1 MASVVNDLALQF
13 NLTVANR
20 MSWRMLLKQVWYNNN
35 NIVDRN
41 NIRSKNDN
49 GRKVMN
55 SINVADV
62 DNIDTNDAINLRK
75 SGMIINAKTKAS

>member
-1 MASVVNDLALQF
+1 
-13 NLTVANR
+13 
-20 MSWRMLLKQVWYNNN
+20 MSWRMLLKQVWYNNKK
-35 NIVDRN
+35 IVDRN
-41 NIRSKNDN
+41 NIRSNNDN

-75 SGMIINAKTKAS
+75 SGMIINAKTKASWLTQRQVA

>member
-1 MASVVNDLALQF
+1 
-13 NLTVANR
+13 
-20 MSWRMLLKQVWYNNN
+20 MLLKQVWYNNN

>member
-1 MASVVNDLALQF
+1 
-13 NLTVANR
+13 
-20 MSWRMLLKQVWYNNN
+20 MLLKQVWYNNN

-49 GRKVMN
+49 GRKVMT

-62 DNIDTNDAINLRK
+62 DNIDTKDAINLRK
-75 SGMIINAKTKAS
+75 SGMIINANTKAS

>member
-13 NLTVANR
+13 NLTVAIR
-20 MSWRMLLKQVWYNNN
+20 MSCRMLLKQVWYNNN

>member
-1 MASVVNDLALQF
+1 
-13 NLTVANR
+13 
-20 MSWRMLLKQVWYNNN
+20 MLLKQVWYNNN

-55 SINVADV
+55 SINVANV

-75 SGMIINAKTKAS
+75 SGMIINAKTKASWLTQRQVA

>member
-1 MASVVNDLALQF
+1 
-13 NLTVANR
+13 

-35 NIVDRN
+35 KIVDRN
-41 NIRSKNDN
+41 NIRSNNDN

-75 SGMIINAKTKAS
+75 SGMIINAKTKASWLTQRQVA

>member
-1 MASVVNDLALQF
+1 
-13 NLTVANR
+13 
-20 MSWRMLLKQVWYNNN
+20 MLLKQVWYNNN
-35 NIVDRN
+35 KIVDRN
-41 NIRSKNDN
+41 NIRSNNDN

>member
-1 MASVVNDLALQF
+1 
-13 NLTVANR
+13 

-41 NIRSKNDN
+41 NIRSNNDN

-75 SGMIINAKTKAS
+75 SGMIINAKTKASWLTQRQVA

>member
-1 MASVVNDLALQF
+1 
-13 NLTVANR
+13 
-20 MSWRMLLKQVWYNNN
+20 MLLKQVWYNNS

>member
-1 MASVVNDLALQF
+1 
-13 NLTVANR
+13 

-75 SGMIINAKTKAS
+75 SGMIINAKTKASWLTQRQVA

>member
-1 MASVVNDLALQF
+1 
-13 NLTVANR
+13 
-20 MSWRMLLKQVWYNNN
+20 MLLKQVWYNNN

-41 NIRSKNDN
+41 NIRSNNDN

>member
-1 MASVVNDLALQF
+1 
-13 NLTVANR
+13 
-20 MSWRMLLKQVWYNNN
+20 MLLKQVWYNNN

-75 SGMIINAKTKAS
+75 SGMIINAKTKASWLTQRQVA